1 MRVEAMKHFL
11 AVSDYQSIS
20 KAARISS
27 IPQQSLSSMM
37 GALEKELGVTL
48 FERVN
53 KKVVLTEEGQIFY
66 AYCNQFFKEYHLLQ
80 HKLSP
85 IDRKIKRNQLK
96 IATQNNIAQ
105 TIIPTW
111 LSALL
116 KIAPDIKVDI
126 RIQSAV
132 DIVKEVVAEKVDV
145 GFILLFKKD
154 DHIWPELPE
163 EVIFHK
169 LFESRP
175 YIWLNKENPLS
186 NNKSIQ
192 MRMLSSGPV
201 IQDQSSDLALFHFI
215 FEEYFRLDLQIL
227 QAVNPKIM
235 RNLVKE
241 NIATCPD
248 LKMQNGEL
256 ALAAVFDDE
265 TNIVALPLS
274 AKDDYRL
281 ITGYV
286 VRHEIDTDEEMQ
298 MLFDLLI

>member
-1 MRVEAMKHFL
+1 MRVEAMKYFL
-11 AVSDYQSIS
+11 LVSDYQSIS
-20 KAARISS
+20 KAAHISS

-37 GALEKELGVTL
+37 GVLEKELGVTL

-132 DIVKEVVAEKVDV
+132 DIVKEVIAEKVDV

-154 DHIWPELPE
+154 SHIWPELPE
-163 EVIFHK
+163 EIVFHK
-169 LFESRP
+169 LFESKP

-192 MRMLSSGPV
+192 LKMLSAGPV
-201 IQDQSSDLALFHFI
+201 IQDQSSDQALYQYI
-215 FEEYFRLDLQIL
+215 FEEYFHLDLQIVK
-227 QAVNPKIM
+227 AVNPKIM
-235 RNLVKE
+235 KNLVKE
-241 NIATCPD
+241 NIAVCPD
-248 LKMQNGEL
+248 LKVQNSEL
-256 ALAAVFDDE
+256 ALATVFGAE
-265 TNIVALPLS
+265 ANIVALPLS

-286 VRHEIDTDEEMQ
+286 VKRAVNIDVEMQ
-298 MLFDLLI
+298 ALFDLLI